1 MKARNVYFF
10 FPPACVPLVLA
21 EAHLSFARF
30 TESGRMIEPH
40 PHSFIHLFFFLCHWE
55 WCIPRGTGFDSFAN
69 ALRDCGLHSM
79 TGSRPSVLHDVL
91 HCTSDLAMQLPG
103 LTENTVLEVS
113 LLTEILHQLPETLS
127 GQLKASTY
135 RVTKDHR
142 EQCGSGERQDSSFAS
157 WGCFKMKYKMLCE
170 YSMLLWIFFVH
181 LRNIF
186 AF

>member
-1 MKARNVYFF
+1 MNHIRI
-10 FPPACVPLVLA
+10 LL
-21 EAHLSFARF
+21 
-30 TESGRMIEPH
+30 
-40 PHSFIHLFFFLCHWE
+40 FIYFFLCHWE

-103 LTENTVLEVS
+103 LTGNTVLEVS

-135 RVTKDHR
+135 RVTKDHH
-142 EQCGSGERQDSSFAS
+142 EQCGSYTISHPYYRSVALSGERQDSSFAS
-157 WGCFKMKYKMLCE
+157 QGCFKMKYKMLCE
-170 YSMLLWIFFVH
+170 YSMLL
-181 LRNIF
+181 
-186 AF
+186 